1 MLIPLNFLLTL
12 VCMQLLLQRWQAG
25 WLWRALLLVCLI
37 HSMNAGLVT
46 LAGHHGWRP
55 LLPLTATL
63 LPLLCCAALA
73 QATGQRPRYLQV
85 GGLPIA
91 MLAVQLWL
99 PQAIDWL
106 LPAVWLG
113 CAAAMLRSLRH
124 GSDAFQ
130 RVAFSRS
137 ALTVR
142 GWRIAAW
149 LLVAVALLDTT
160 VALLYGFAGGAGTGG
175 VLAAGTLLICG
186 LFSLLLVLAPA
197 ASPVPETA
205 TGSEPGCA
213 VAPPTVSRAEDP
225 IQTASD
231 GRDASQDRAIL
242 AAVEALMQQGLYQR
256 ADLSLLML
264 ARKAGIPARQVSAA
278 INAVH
283 RQSVSHYVNGWRIRA
298 AARLLTESDEPV
310 IAIMEQ
316 AGFQT
321 KSNFNREFRRITGVT
336 PTAWRS
342 RHSEQAEIV
351 P

>member
-12 VCMQLLLQRWQAG
+12 VCMLLLFQRWHVG
-25 WLWRALLLVCLI
+25 WPWRALLLVCLI
-37 HSMNAGLVT
+37 HSLNGGLVT

-73 QATGQRPRYLQV
+73 QATGQRPRYLPA
-85 GGLPIA
+85 GALLLA
-91 MLAVQLWL
+91 MLTVQLWL

-113 CAAAMLRSLRH
+113 CAARLMLRLR
-124 GSDAFQ
+124 GDSDAFYQ
-130 RVAFSRS
+130 VSLSRS
-137 ALTVR
+137 ALTAR
-142 GWRIAAW
+142 GWRVAAW
-149 LLVAVALLDTT
+149 LLVAVAVLDTT

-175 VLAAGTLLICG
+175 VLAAGNLLICG

-197 ASPVPETA
+197 ASPAPETA
-205 TGSEPGCA
+205 TAAEVTVGA
-213 VAPPTVSRAEDP
+213 AAAP
-225 IQTASD
+225 TASD

-242 AAVEALMQQGLYQR
+242 AAVESLMQQGLYQR

-298 AARLLTESDEPV
+298 AARLLTESDAPV

-336 PTAWRS
+336 PTDWRS